1 MATSNAKGSRR
12 IEMRMTSTYPHHPTP
27 SNNTT
32 VEVVTARLLQPT
44 TRTSTSSR
52 HQQQHNP
59 RVQTVSSSMNR
70 FNHVHPCIAKGGE
83 ARDLHN
89 LARFHICSKNP
100 SSMTTDYY
108 AWPQFKKELN
118 AHNPME
124 VLNPAPIGYEAIQK
138 NSVSTMLKCYKLI
151 RLLVYPHCIPVPS
164 SLLRSTQSPQ
174 SC

>member
-1 MATSNAKGSRR
+1 
-12 IEMRMTSTYPHHPTP
+12 
-27 SNNTT
+27 
-32 VEVVTARLLQPT
+32 
-44 TRTSTSSR
+44 
-52 HQQQHNP
+52 
-59 RVQTVSSSMNR
+59 
-70 FNHVHPCIAKGGE
+70 
-83 ARDLHN
+83 
-89 LARFHICSKNP
+89 
-100 SSMTTDYY
+100 MTTDYY

-124 VLNPAPIGYEAIQK
+124 VLNPAPIGYEAIPK